1 MDKISDY
8 IIKTCFNRLYE
19 LELSDAYVDR
29 LVKELNVLIKED
41 RSEYLYIVHD
51 YCKFCKENNI
61 HLGYGRGSSVGSL
74 VVYLLDITKIDPIK
88 YDLSFERFA
97 SGHDADIDIDID
109 PDKRHI
115 LMNYLNTKYKD
126 HIWYIYD
133 SASNGINRVNTNS
146 ICIDLHNDYNKFIK
160 NINGVNAIN
169 RKNVPHKNKYDILSS
184 RVVNKYFNII
194 DKVKCTIDF
203 NDSNVWNT
211 MNHVDGLF
219 NIGTEYSANFIN
231 AFYPKSIME
240 IVEASS
246 LIRSNK
252 EKQNEYLLRRN
263 RKRPIEKINSI
274 YDSITK
280 DTYGMI
286 IFQEQFLK
294 LMSNY
299 VSPEEAYKLMKDKDH
314 KYINTIYK
322 IIKKT
327 GFKKLKDIYY
337 DATKYSYNKSHAV
350 AYAYLTYI
358 GAYLRYYYPDYYNKN
373 YKSENLF
380 KNQMEYIYLTIN
392 SEYETKI
399 ENNKIILGFDK
410 ILTEKEYILLKQMN
424 NKNFFKIL
432 NTIQT
437 KKVIKLIK
445 LNIFESIINLNNVDL
460 FNYYMELKNSKT
472 RISSIN
478 VDKEQELIAI

>member
-1 MDKISDY
+1 MDKISNY

-19 LELSDAYVDR
+19 LELSDVYVDR
-29 LVKELNVLIKED
+29 LIKELNVLIKEG
-41 RSEYLYIVHD
+41 RGEYLYIVHD

-61 HLGYGRGSSVGSL
+61 YLGYGRGSSVGSL
-74 VVYLLDITKIDPIK
+74 VVYLLGITKIDPIK

-109 PDKRHI
+109 PDKRYI
-115 LMNYLNTKYKD
+115 LMNYLNTKYKN

-160 NINGVNAIN
+160 NINGVNSIS

-184 RVVNKYFNII
+184 RAVNKYFNII
-194 DKVKCTIDF
+194 DETKCTINF

-252 EKQNEYLLRRN
+252 EKQNEYLLRRSG
-263 RKRPIEKINSI
+263 KRSIEKINSI

-294 LMSNY
+294 LISNY

-314 KYINTIYK
+314 KYINIIYK
-322 IIKKT
+322 IIKET

-373 YKSENLF
+373 YESENLF
-380 KNQMEYIYLTIN
+380 KNQMEYIYLTIS

-432 NTIQT
+432 NKIHT

>member
-1 MDKISDY
+1 
-8 IIKTCFNRLYE
+8 
-19 LELSDAYVDR
+19 
-29 LVKELNVLIKED
+29 
-41 RSEYLYIVHD
+41 
-51 YCKFCKENNI
+51 
-61 HLGYGRGSSVGSL
+61 
-74 VVYLLDITKIDPIK
+74 
-88 YDLSFERFA
+88 
-97 SGHDADIDIDID
+97 
-109 PDKRHI
+109 
-115 LMNYLNTKYKD
+115 
-126 HIWYIYD
+126 
-133 SASNGINRVNTNS
+133 
-146 ICIDLHNDYNKFIK
+146 
-160 NINGVNAIN
+160 
-169 RKNVPHKNKYDILSS
+169 
-184 RVVNKYFNII
+184 
-194 DKVKCTIDF
+194 
-203 NDSNVWNT
+203 
-211 MNHVDGLF
+211 
-219 NIGTEYSANFIN
+219 
-231 AFYPKSIME
+231 
-240 IVEASS
+240 
-246 LIRSNK
+246 
-252 EKQNEYLLRRN
+252 
-263 RKRPIEKINSI
+263 
-274 YDSITK
+274 
-280 DTYGMI
+280 MI

-299 VSPEEAYKLMKDKDH
+299 VSPEKAYKLMKDKDH

-373 YKSENLF
+373 YESENLF

-392 SEYETKI
+392 SKYETKI

-432 NTIQT
+432 NKIHT
-437 KKVIKLIK
+437 KKAIKLIK

-478 VDKEQELIAI
+478 IDKEQELIAI